1 MQDEE
6 DRLEE
11 NMLMFKLQA
20 VCTLK
25 ATCSISL
32 VLTFIKLTRAKCVWV
47 DEWVDDSCILLA
59 VVSVS

>member
-1 MQDEE
+1 MQEEE

-25 ATCSISL
+25 ATCSIGL
-32 VLTFIKLTRAKCVWV
+32 VLTFIKLTRAKCM
-47 DEWVDDSCILLA
+47 
-59 VVSVS
+59 